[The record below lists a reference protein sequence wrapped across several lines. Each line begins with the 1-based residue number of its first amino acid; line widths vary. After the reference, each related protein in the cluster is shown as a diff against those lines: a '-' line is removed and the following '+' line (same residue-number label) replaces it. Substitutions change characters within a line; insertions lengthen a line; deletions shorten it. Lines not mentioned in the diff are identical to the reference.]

1 MNGVYI
7 WSYSNASRSSRVLAE
22 ALGIR
27 RLRHT
32 RSTARPRVVI
42 NWGRGIEHA
51 RIVNGPR
58 AVERAINKHA
68 AFKTLRDHG
77 VAIPDFTTDRLEAEQ
92 WLADSRVVCRATV
105 TGHEGQGI
113 TIHEQGP
120 LPDVPLYVKYI
131 PKKKEFRVHV
141 CNNKVFDIQ
150 QKVLRRGTIDP
161 SFEVRNTAN
170 GFIFQRQGIIVPSSV
185 SVEAIGA
192 IRALGLD
199 FGAVD
204 VIWNESQDKAYALEV
219 NTAPG
224 LEGSSVANYAR
235 VIRELIQERFGSSG

>member
-1 MNGVYI
+1 MRGVYI
-7 WSYSNASRSSRVLAE
+7 WSYSNASRSSRALAD

-32 RSTARPRVVI
+32 GSIARPQVVI
-42 NWGRGIEHA
+42 NWGRGIEHE
-51 RIVNGPR
+51 RMVNRPQ
-58 AVERAINKHA
+58 AVGNAIRKDIAFAIMRGSGISIPEFTSQKAVAETWIHA
-68 AFKTLRDHG
+68 GIK
-77 VAIPDFTTDRLEAEQ
+77 
-92 WLADSRVVCRATV
+92 VVCRATV

-113 TIHEQGP
+113 TIHETLP

-150 QKVLRRGTIDP
+150 QKVLRRGTSNP
-161 SFEVRNTAN
+161 SFEIRNTAN
-170 GFIFQRQGIIVPSSV
+170 GFIFQRQGIVVPSSV
-185 SVEAIGA
+185 EREALA
-192 IRALGLD
+192 AVRALGLD

-204 VIWNESQDKAYALEV
+204 VIWNETQDKSYVLEV

-224 LEGSSVANYAR
+224 LEGTSVVNYAR
-235 VIRELIQERFGSSG
+235 VIKELVMERFGV